1 MNWLDITLL
10 CLAGV
15 GFVKGLFDGFVKQV
29 ASLIAL
35 AVGIYFCGEAADW
48 VRGYILATGWLP

>member
-48 VRGYILATGWLP
+48 VRGYILAT